1 MKKFVDV
8 SGWQVYMDW
17 DKLSEEFDG
26 VIIKIGQGHRLDD
39 MFISHVNNA
48 VKYNMPYG
56 IYYYSTAS
64 NEQEAIEEAEQVD
77 AWLKEYLRG
86 ENPQYGIWYDVEDR
100 KIPTCNVTNITM
112 AFINHLWGKGYN
124 YVGVY
129 SSYNW
134 FTNYF
139 DHDVIKDV
147 AIWQAQ
153 YNIQND
159 LKLEHPDWHIKL
171 WQYSDCYSDEFPYD
185 ANIYYEEGE

>member
-48 VKYNMPYG
+48 VAHNMLYG
-56 IYYYSTAS
+56 VYYYSTAS

-86 ENPQYGIWYDVEDR
+86 ENPQYGIWFDCEDGR
-100 KIPTCNVTNITM
+100 IPTWNVTNITM
-112 AFINHLWGKGYN
+112 AFINHLWGRGYT

-129 SSYNW
+129 SSWNW
-134 FTNYF
+134 FENYF
-139 DHDVIKDV
+139 EHDTIRNVG
-147 AIWQAQ
+147 IWVSQ
-153 YNIQND
+153 YYRENS
-159 LKLEHPDWHIKL
+159 LKLDHPDWNIKF
-171 WQYSDCYSDEFPYD
+171 WQWTEYYSDEFPYD
-185 ANIYYEEGE
+185 ANIVYD